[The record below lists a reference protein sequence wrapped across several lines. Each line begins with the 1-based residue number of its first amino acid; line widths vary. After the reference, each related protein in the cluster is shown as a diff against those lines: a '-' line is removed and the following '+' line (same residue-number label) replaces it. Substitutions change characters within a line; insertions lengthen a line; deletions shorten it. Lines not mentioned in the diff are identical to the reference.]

1 MAATGKH
8 KDNVEWS
15 GQDIISR
22 YDPYKARIAINL
34 MNDIRVWPEG
44 FFGYFKRFRVPL
56 KTFMRGPIVEN
67 LMTLCVL
74 ANTIVLGLD
83 HYGISDEM
91 TSGLQLCNT
100 VFTIVFAIEMFTKIF
115 AVGI

>member
-1 MAATGKH
+1 
-8 KDNVEWS
+8 
-15 GQDIISR
+15 
-22 YDPYKARIAINL
+22 
-34 MNDIRVWPEG
+34 MNDIRVWPKG

-91 TSGLQLCNT
+91 TSGL
-100 VFTIVFAIEMFTKIF
+100 
-115 AVGI
+115 